1 MNFIWAEHAG
11 ADSWTVSGLMAA
23 LGGWQHGQSRDVPP
37 SPWAQLSRQ
46 RIITC
51 DEFYAVSVCDLSLDT
66 VGYMSAIGVQ
76 LGNVGECSTLVDE
89 EMAVSLGPCLSELT
103 PMMMTS
109 SRASS
114 EQADCDELYQSHM
127 ARPDCTGR
135 DYVKE
140 VEESSRMT
148 AEEGE
153 EEEEEDDGDLEGE
166 DAEAMYNYFMSRQS
180 GDADNNNV
188 TVETM
193 AADLKDCNN
202 VKLKTIE
209 NTKVAVAQFA
219 ENNLAPTDFLM
230 LQSTLY
236 NLQQQQLFQLQL
248 LQQIQQQLVS
258 GVSPTMIANLRQLT
272 AHPASSN
279 PMVIPPLLP
288 MSNVMSVMS
297 SGSGPLTSGPLTSVT
312 SALSSY
318 NDRESKYTMAHH
330 TPSTSL
336 SMSPLKMLSSLKTP
350 SAITTPTADLLP
362 LPHTSAVTSS
372 GSDSSQFGK

>member
-1 MNFIWAEHAG
+1 MYFA
-11 ADSWTVSGLMAA
+11 VY
-23 LGGWQHGQSRDVPP
+23 V
-37 SPWAQLSRQ
+37 
-46 RIITC
+46 
-51 DEFYAVSVCDLSLDT
+51 FYCIYMVAVCV
-66 VGYMSAIGVQ
+66 A
-76 LGNVGECSTLVDE
+76 GECSTLVDE

-114 EQADCDELYQSHM
+114 EQADCDELYQSDM
-127 ARPDCTGR
+127 ARPDCTGK
-135 DYVKE
+135 DYVRE

-148 AEEGE
+148 AEEEE

-180 GDADNNNV
+180 GDADNNV

-288 MSNVMSVMS
+288 MSNVRSVMS

-372 GSDSSQFGK
+372 GSDSSQFGKGQFLRLCSCTFDISCLCSLHPFKWPLLKLFRLN